1 MKRMITLCA
10 AAAIAATSFATS
22 VSANAFVAWEVANV
36 AWDDVLNVRAW
47 PSSKS
52 AIRAA
57 YPNGTPLS
65 MTGRCMNGVDLKDIA
80 GMPAPIQADEVRY
93 TWCEVWHDP
102 TGTDNWQAGWV
113 YGRYITPMQ

>member
-1 MKRMITLCA
+1 MTLSRKLA
-10 AAAIAATSFATS
+10 AVVLTAGALFTAPTTASTFA
-22 VSANAFVAWEVANV
+22 AWEVTNV
-36 AWDDVLNVRAW
+36 EWNDVLNVRAW

-65 MTGRCMNGVDLKDIA
+65 MTGRCMNGVDLKDITGQPKWA
-80 GMPAPIQADEVRY
+80 QAEKIRY

-102 TGTDNWQAGWV
+102 AGAGNWESGWV
-113 YGRYITPMQ
+113 YGRYIQPQ